1 MPEEKV
7 RVLKEGLPSLH
18 DMETDDLVDYLL
30 RARQVFVNS
39 LRKKDPPLD
48 ERSLLIETAN
58 FDEAVRRILA
68 EKSSVATTSDGSVPK
83 TDTGDY
89 QVGGHQIGDHQML
102 HDGEPDDPEGLKD
115 VSQKKGAD
123 ENSSDDSSDVS
134 LDSYMS
140 ERDQEDEDVILL
152 VEKPL
157 FAEQPLL
164 EKLTRPRTSPTA
176 EGATETFAHDAEAR
190 DLEAQAQKTESRKF
204 QSGKLE
210 AKQGTADIGM
220 EQGGINLDDF
230 SPLDGRAKP
239 DGDQGAKSR
248 QKDRAGNLQGKPP
261 NLHDDQNLDDPNL
274 DDKGTYDKRDPSPYV
289 WDSDVDERSGG
300 GFLGFVSGLI
310 VLAVYITLPAL
321 ALVSPL
327 LTPAMAWQEWV
338 NISIL
343 SGVVLIAVFVCALF
357 SRYRFRYALYG
368 GVAFALLSSGAHYV
382 PQVRSFVE
390 AEKLVLPLASGYLI
404 EGYFQLAEESQ
415 LPLKTGVVQLQP
427 NELNYSRLQR
437 VNLFVKE
444 VDTWLE
450 N

>member
-30 RARQVFVNS
+30 QARQTFVTS
-39 LRKKDPPLD
+39 LAKKDPPLD

-58 FDEAVRRILA
+58 FDEAVRRILS
-68 EKSSVATTSDGSVPK
+68 EKSNSSSVS
-83 TDTGDY
+83 
-89 QVGGHQIGDHQML
+89 
-102 HDGEPDDPEGLKD
+102 KD
-115 VSQKKGAD
+115 VKNVDATDVLSIDDASD
-123 ENSSDDSSDVS
+123 EDDDSNNEDDAQEDDVAEVS
-134 LDSYMS
+134 LDSYLS
-140 ERDQEDEDVILL
+140 DKEDQDEDVLL
-152 VEKPL
+152 LEEKPL

-164 EKLTRPRTSPTA
+164 EKLTRPRPA
-176 EGATETFAHDAEAR
+176 ETQMRREAETKREIQTKR
-190 DLEAQAQKTESRKF
+190 ESKF
-204 QSGKLE
+204 ENTDINL
-210 AKQGTADIGM
+210 ADNADIGM

-230 SPLDGRAKP
+230 SPLDRKAN
-239 DGDQGAKSR
+239 Q
-248 QKDRAGNLQGKPP
+248 QKTNEDHRLDR
-261 NLHDDQNLDDPNL
+261 
-274 DDKGTYDKRDPSPYV
+274 GTDRKTRDPSPYV
-289 WDSDVDERSGG
+289 WDSDVDEKSRG

-310 VLAVYITLPAL
+310 VLAVYIALPAL

-327 LTPAMAWQEWV
+327 LTPAMAWNEWI
-338 NISIL
+338 NIGIL
-343 SGVVLIAVFVCALF
+343 SGIVLLVVFIVSIF

-368 GVAFALLSSGAHYV
+368 GVAFALLSYGAHHI
-382 PQVRSFVE
+382 PQVRDFVDN
-390 AEKLVLPLASGYLI
+390 EKIVLPIAANYLI

-415 LPLKTGVVQLQP
+415 LPLKTGAVQLQP

>member
-68 EKSSVATTSDGSVPK
+68 EKSSAATTSDQSVPK

-89 QVGGHQIGDHQML
+89 QIGDHQML
-102 HDGEPDDPEGLKD
+102 HDGEPNDPDALKG
-115 VSQKKGAD
+115 VSQKKDAD

-134 LDSYMS
+134 LDSYLS

-164 EKLTRPRTSPTA
+164 EKLTRPRTSPAA
-176 EGATETFAHDAEAR
+176 EEATETFSNDAEAR
-190 DLEAQAQKTESRKF
+190 DLEAQDKKPEV
-204 QSGKLE
+204 
-210 AKQGTADIGM
+210 KQGTADIGM

-230 SPLDGRAKP
+230 SPLDGRTKP
-239 DGDQGAKSR
+239 VTDQGTKSR
-248 QKDRAGNLQGKPP
+248 QKDRAGNLQGKSP
-261 NLHDDQNLDDPNL
+261 NLHDDPNLDDPNL

-415 LPLKTGVVQLQP
+415 LPLKTGAVQLQP

>member
-68 EKSSVATTSDGSVPK
+68 EKSSVATTSDQSVPK

-89 QVGGHQIGDHQML
+89 QIGDHQML
-102 HDGEPDDPEGLKD
+102 HDGEPDDPDALKG
-115 VSQKKGAD
+115 VSQKKDAD

-134 LDSYMS
+134 LDRYLS

-164 EKLTRPRTSPTA
+164 EKLTRPRTSSAA

-190 DLEAQAQKTESRKF
+190 DLEAQAKKTESRKF
-204 QSGKLE
+204 E
-210 AKQGTADIGM
+210 AKKSEVKQGTADIGM

-230 SPLDGRAKP
+230 SPLDGRGKP
-239 DGDQGAKSR
+239 SMDQGAKSR
-248 QKDRAGNLQGKPP
+248 QKDRGGDLQ
-261 NLHDDQNLDDPNL
+261 DDVQNSHEAPDLYDGPDL
-274 DDKGTYDKRDPSPYV
+274 DDKGTYEERDPSPYV

-415 LPLKTGVVQLQP
+415 LPLKTGAVQLQP

>member
-1 MPEEKV
+1 
-7 RVLKEGLPSLH
+7 
-18 DMETDDLVDYLL
+18 METDDLVDYLL

-68 EKSSVATTSDGSVPK
+68 EKSSAATTSDQSVPK

-89 QVGGHQIGDHQML
+89 QIGDHQML
-102 HDGEPDDPEGLKD
+102 HDGEPNDPDALKG
-115 VSQKKGAD
+115 VSQKKDAD

-134 LDSYMS
+134 LDSYLS

-164 EKLTRPRTSPTA
+164 EKLTRPRTSPAA
-176 EGATETFAHDAEAR
+176 EEATETFSNDAEAR
-190 DLEAQAQKTESRKF
+190 DLEAQDKKPEV
-204 QSGKLE
+204 
-210 AKQGTADIGM
+210 KQGTADIGM

-230 SPLDGRAKP
+230 SPLDGRTKP
-239 DGDQGAKSR
+239 VTDQGTKSR
-248 QKDRAGNLQGKPP
+248 QKDRAGNLQGKSP
-261 NLHDDQNLDDPNL
+261 NLHDDPNLDDPNL

-415 LPLKTGVVQLQP
+415 LPLKTGAVQLQP